1 MDSSQEQLTVD
12 EREQQRRRIRR
23 STVLFTLIALAFYL
37 GFILMSI
44 SKSMK

>member
-1 MDSSQEQLTVD
+1 MDSRQEQQTID
-12 EREQQRRRIRR
+12 ERELQRRRVRR
-23 STVLFTLIALAFYL
+23 STLIFSLIALAFYL

>member
-1 MDSSQEQLTVD
+1 MNSNQQQQTLD
-12 EREQQRRRIRR
+12 ERALQRRRIRR
-23 STVLFTLIALAFYL
+23 STLLFSLIAIAFYL

>member
-1 MDSSQEQLTVD
+1 MDSRQEQQTID
-12 EREQQRRRIRR
+12 ERELQRRRVRR
-23 STVLFTLIALAFYL
+23 STLIFSLIAIAFYL

>member
-1 MDSSQEQLTVD
+1 MESGHEQQTVD
-12 EREQQRRRIRR
+12 ERESQRRRIRR
-23 STVLFTLIALAFYL
+23 STLLFSLIAIAFYL

>member
-1 MDSSQEQLTVD
+1 MNSRQEQQAID
-12 EREQQRRRIRR
+12 ERELQRRRVRR
-23 STVLFTLIALAFYL
+23 STLIFSLIAIAFYL

>member
-1 MDSSQEQLTVD
+1 MNSHQQQQAID
-12 EREQQRRRIRR
+12 ERELQRRRIRR
-23 STVLFTLIALAFYL
+23 STLLFSLIAIAFYL

>member
-1 MDSSQEQLTVD
+1 VNSHQEQQALG
-12 EREQQRRRIRR
+12 ERELQRRRIRR
-23 STVLFTLIALAFYL
+23 STLLFSLIAIAFYL

>member
-1 MDSSQEQLTVD
+1 MDSRQEQQTID
-12 EREQQRRRIRR
+12 ERELQRRRVRR
-23 STVLFTLIALAFYL
+23 STVIFSLIALAFYL

>member
-1 MDSSQEQLTVD
+1 MASRHEQQTID
-12 EREQQRRRIRR
+12 DRELQRRRVRR
-23 STVLFTLIALAFYL
+23 STLIFSLIALAFYL

>member
-1 MDSSQEQLTVD
+1 MDSNQEQQTVD
-12 EREQQRRRIRR
+12 ERESQRRRVRR
-23 STVLFTLIALAFYL
+23 STLLFSLIALAFYL

>member
-1 MDSSQEQLTVD
+1 MDSRQEQQTVD
-12 EREQQRRRIRR
+12 ERELQRRRIRR

-37 GFILMSI
+37 GFILMSV

>member
-1 MDSSQEQLTVD
+1 MNSRQQQTVD
-12 EREQQRRRIRR
+12 ERELQRRRIRR
-23 STVLFTLIALAFYL
+23 SSLLFGLIALAFYL

>member
-1 MDSSQEQLTVD
+1 MDSRREQQTID
-12 EREQQRRRIRR
+12 ERELQRRRVRR
-23 STVLFTLIALAFYL
+23 STLVFSLIALAFYL

>member
-1 MDSSQEQLTVD
+1 MNSHQEQQAID
-12 EREQQRRRIRR
+12 ERELQRRRVRR
-23 STVLFTLIALAFYL
+23 STLIFSLIALAFYL